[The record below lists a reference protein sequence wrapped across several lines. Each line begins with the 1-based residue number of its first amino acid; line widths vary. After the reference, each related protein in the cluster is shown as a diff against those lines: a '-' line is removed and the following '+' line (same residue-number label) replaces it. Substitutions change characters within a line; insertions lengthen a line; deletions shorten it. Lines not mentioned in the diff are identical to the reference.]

1 VNDTDA
7 GPQADTGQTL
17 NAQVSPDVGLRT
29 DAGTEMDAGSSED
42 TGVLVY
48 EYQAPDPSICD
59 ETLTTTAGYLC
70 YLASVTRVVILY
82 LSVQLV

>member
-1 VNDTDA
+1 MSDA
-7 GPQADTGQTL
+7 GTRADTGQRL
-17 NAQVSPDVGLRT
+17 DAQVLPDTGPT
-29 DAGTEMDAGSSED
+29 ADAGTEMDAGSSED